1 MGNELWPG
9 SSLVLDGMMSDA
21 AAVPAVPPASVLVFL
36 LAVAVMLLLSFSRV
50 VVALRGAT
58 FVIRGNNSTME
69 VLGNKYD
76 CDSIYLSYLLLLP
89 VYALTLLID
98 GASSLS
104 YWMTL
109 VVLVALM
116 LFRRICLAVSGW
128 LSGRPGVMRQ
138 VSMVS
143 CSIMVPVV
151 LLSSLT
157 ALLVRVFPDIS
168 RTFIFVL
175 LIAVAAAGYI
185 VYGKRSF
192 DIINSSGFSRF
203 FWFLYLCALDIL
215 PICVAVNIM
224 SNGN

>member
-9 SSLVLDGMMSDA
+9 SSLILDGMMSDA
-21 AAVPAVPPASVLVFL
+21 VAVSVAPPASVLFFL
-36 LAVAVMLLLSFSRV
+36 LAVALTLLLSFSRV

-58 FVIRGNNSTME
+58 FVVRGNNSTME

-76 CDSIYLSYLLLLP
+76 CDSIFLSYLLLLP

-98 GASSLS
+98 GVSSLD

-128 LSGRPGVMRQ
+128 LSGRRGAMRQ
-138 VSMVS
+138 VSMVGR
-143 CSIMVPVV
+143 SIMVPVV
-151 LLSSLT
+151 LISSLT
-157 ALLVRVFPDIS
+157 GLLVRVFPDIS

-175 LIAVAAAGYI
+175 LIVIAAAGYI
-185 VYGKRSF
+185 VYVKRSF

-224 SNGN
+224 FNGN

>member
-9 SSLVLDGMMSDA
+9 SSLILDGMMSDA

-36 LAVAVMLLLSFSRV
+36 LAVAVALLLCFSRV

-58 FVIRGNNSTME
+58 FVVRGNNSTME

-76 CDSIYLSYLLLLP
+76 CDSIYLSYLLLMP

-109 VVLVALM
+109 VVLMALM

-128 LSGRPGVMRQ
+128 LSGRHGAMRQ
-138 VSMVS
+138 VSMVG

-151 LLSSLT
+151 LLSALT

-175 LIAVAAAGYI
+175 LIVIAAAGYI

-192 DIINSSGFSRF
+192 DLINSSGFSRF

-224 SNGN
+224 FNGN